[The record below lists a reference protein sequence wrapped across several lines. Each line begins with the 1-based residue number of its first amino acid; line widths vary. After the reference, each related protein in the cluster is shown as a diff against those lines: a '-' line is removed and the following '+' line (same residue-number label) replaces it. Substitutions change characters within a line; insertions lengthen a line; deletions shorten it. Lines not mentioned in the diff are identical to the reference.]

1 MRGDA
6 DNKGYKVPSIGDRI
20 ERSLGGVI
28 ISGTVYYAD
37 HLQVLVKW
45 DDGRSSSLRIGRD
58 RFRVAAAS
66 ARPPSAPALNGKT
79 NIPSPPAIP
88 EASGHVRLGTVEVG
102 YSQTSDDSE
111 S

>member
-6 DNKGYKVPSIGDRI
+6 DNNGYKVPSIGDRI
-20 ERSLGGVI
+20 EQIVGGVTI
-28 ISGTVYYAD
+28 GGTVHYAD

-58 RFRVAAAS
+58 RFRVAAPS
-66 ARPPSAPALNGKT
+66 ARPPSAPAPNGKT

-88 EASGHVRLGTVEVG
+88 KPSGHVRLGTAEVG